1 MYNFL
6 NSTAPLAPLLAVAP
20 SFSLDLC
27 QKDLNLI
34 VGACDAAATPSPVT
48 RLVRQ
53 QFETAR
59 DTFGGDKGELHV
71 VKLEEEGAGVSLQ
84 MEGDW
89 IPHWKK

>member
-1 MYNFL
+1 MHHD
-6 NSTAPLAPLLAVAP
+6 AP
-20 SFSLDLC
+20 SVFAGHYDPSFTLDLC

-34 VGACDAAATPSPVT
+34 VGACDTADTPSPVT
-48 RLVRQ
+48 RLVRD

-59 DTFGGDKGELHV
+59 NTFGGDKGELHV

-89 IPHWKK
+89 VPHWEK

>member
-1 MYNFL
+1 
-6 NSTAPLAPLLAVAP
+6 
-20 SFSLDLC
+20 
-27 QKDLNLI
+27 LNLI

-53 QFETAR
+53 QFETAH